1 MMVLSD
7 NGSPISLY
15 AEIDAEL
22 DFEQRVMIHVPPFGF
37 DVDEKASAGLVH
49 QIRGRSTTLLV
60 MAVGAPRSE
69 IFVESHRHLLPSFW
83 AICVGQAV
91 EAFAASTRNGFGG
104 FSKNPDA
111 CSRDICALR

>member
-1 MMVLSD
+1 MMVPSD
-7 NGSPISLY
+7 DGSPISLY
-15 AEIDAEL
+15 AEIGTEL
-22 DFEQRVMIHVPPFGF
+22 DFEQRVMVHPPPFGF
-37 DVDEKASAGLVH
+37 NVDEKASAELVH

-60 MAVGAPRSE
+60 MAVGGAHSE

-91 EAFAASTRNGFGG
+91 KAFAASRRNGFGG